1 MFSILLHEFYQREK
15 SCALHSSE
23 DYKFLS
29 PWIVTQ
35 DINTA
40 KSLTVEVSGLSLTC
54 ARQVTS
60 SSRCRCKRSRAVTQ
74 QQKTQTQQHLQS
86 VKTDGTGKH
95 IAYIHFKLAVNVTA
109 PFPK

>member
-29 PWIVTQ
+29 PLIVTQ
-35 DINTA
+35 DINSA

-60 SSRCRCKRSRAVTQ
+60 SSRCRSKRSRAVTQ
-74 QQKTQTQQHLQS
+74 QQKTQTQHLQS
-86 VKTDGTGKH
+86 VRTDGTEKH
-95 IAYIHFKLAVNVTA
+95 IAYIHFKLAANDITA
-109 PFPK
+109 PIPK

>member
-35 DINTA
+35 DINSA

-60 SSRCRCKRSRAVTQ
+60 SSRCRSKRSRAVTQ
-74 QQKTQTQQHLQS
+74 QQKTQTQHLQS

-95 IAYIHFKLAVNVTA
+95 IAYINKLAVNDVTA
-109 PFPK
+109 PIPK